1 VRVAVQ
7 TCRRGLVG
15 RRRRRRREVSVDV
28 VDRFARKV
36 TDAEARGDGM

>member
-7 TCRRGLVG
+7 TCRRGPVG
-15 RRRRRRREVSVDV
+15 RRREVSVDV

>member
-7 TCRRGLVG
+7 TCRRWPVG
-15 RRRRRRREVSVDV
+15 RWRRRREVSVDV